1 MDPARLDSIDGLGMT
16 FEHLTPS
23 AQRLALFRANER
35 MRAGQLSDEQR
46 AAIGDAL
53 TKAKDIS
60 DANQRVL
67 RGLAGP
73 AALPTPAGDSTS

>member
-1 MDPARLDSIDGLGMT
+1 MHHLDSIDGLGMT

-23 AQRLALFRANER
+23 AQRLALFRSQER
-35 MRAGQLSDEQR
+35 ARQGQLSDEQR

-53 TKAKDIS
+53 AKAKDVS

-67 RGLAGP
+67 RGLAGSTVP
-73 AALPTPAGDSTS
+73 PTTQAGEGAP